1 MQSDNKISYAYQLP
15 ADRQLFYHPN
25 GTDVIASKKE
35 VVTLESGQKEIMTVF
50 FRVSPEKLQQLKS
63 SKNIQSNQKT
73 VDEYK
78 EILRSLG
85 CDDNTIEKGVIQLKK
100 ETFNSKNDGSR
111 KTPKL
116 SEKKEN
122 ELLRSKS
129 LSHLAKL
136 GKLVDKK
143 AHREGTI
150 DLDDVPIPANLAE
163 DTFKSAKNSKKMLFI
178 DETCQPYKYT
188 PKYKIP
194 PIEINKPRNA
204 GPNPTANTAFSVQ
217 DVVNT
222 SAPITTTDTT
232 PGLPQ
237 ADNTT
242 NPQIPLIKKTKP
254 KPLPKPSQ
262 RANNQQSKTEALRKP
277 PPTMDEKRGKQLT
290 SGEGI
295 TLPEL
300 PDDD

>member
-15 ADRQLFYHPN
+15 ADRQLFFHPN

-35 VVTLESGQKEIMTVF
+35 VVTLEGGQKEIMTVF
-50 FRVSPEKLQQLKS
+50 FRVSPEKLQQLKNS
-63 SKNIQSNQKT
+63 ENIQSNQKT
-73 VDEYK
+73 VEEFK

-100 ETFNSKNDGSR
+100 ETVNSKNDGSR
-111 KTPKL
+111 KKPNP

-143 AHREGTI
+143 ARGEETTA
-150 DLDDVPIPANLAE
+150 LDDVPLPANLAE
-163 DTFKSAKNSKKMLFI
+163 DTFKTAKNSEKMLFI
-178 DETCQPYKYT
+178 DEICQPYKYT

-204 GPNPTANTAFSVQ
+204 GPKQTANTPFSVQ

-222 SAPITTTDTT
+222 STPITTTDTT
-232 PGLPQ
+232 LGLPQ

-242 NPQIPLIKKTKP
+242 RPQTNLTKKTKP

-262 RANNQQSKTEALRKP
+262 RANNQQSKTEALSKQP
-277 PPTMDEKRGKQLT
+277 STMDAKTEKKLI

>member
-1 MQSDNKISYAYQLP
+1 MQSDNKTSYAYQLP
-15 ADRQLFYHPN
+15 ADRQLFFQPN
-25 GTDVIASKKE
+25 ETDVIASKKE
-35 VVTLESGQKEIMTVF
+35 VVTLEGGQKEIMTVF
-50 FRVSPEKLQQLKS
+50 FRISPEKLQQLKRN
-63 SKNIQSNQKT
+63 KNIQSNQKT
-73 VDEYK
+73 VEEYK

-100 ETFNSKNDGSR
+100 QTVNSKNDSSR
-111 KTPKL
+111 KNPKP

-129 LSHLAKL
+129 LSHLAKSS
-136 GKLVDKK
+136 KLVDIN
-143 AHREGTI
+143 ALREKTVV
-150 DLDDVPIPANLAE
+150 LYDVPLPANLAE
-163 DTFKSAKNSKKMLFI
+163 NTFKTANNSEKMLFI
-178 DETCQPYKYT
+178 DEKCQPYKYT

-194 PIEINKPRNA
+194 PIDINKPRDA
-204 GPNPTANTAFSVQ
+204 GLKQTGNTPFSVQ

-222 SAPITTTDTT
+222 NTPITTTDTT
-232 PGLPQ
+232 LALPQ

-242 NPQIPLIKKTKP
+242 SPQTTLTKKTKP

-262 RANNQQSKTEALRKP
+262 RAKNQQSKIEALSKQP
-277 PPTMDEKRGKQLT
+277 STVDTKTEKKSI

>member
-1 MQSDNKISYAYQLP
+1 MQSDKKISYAYQLP
-15 ADRQLFYHPN
+15 ADRQLFYQPN
-25 GTDVIASKKE
+25 GTDVIASRKE
-35 VVTLESGQKEIMTVF
+35 VVTLEGGQKEIMTVF

-73 VDEYK
+73 VEEYK

-100 ETFNSKNDGSR
+100 ETVNSKNDDFR
-111 KTPKL
+111 KKPNPP
-116 SEKKEN
+116 EKRES

-143 AHREGTI
+143 ARAEETI
-150 DLDDVPIPANLAE
+150 VLDDVPLPANLAE
-163 DTFKSAKNSKKMLFI
+163 DTFKAAKKSEKMVFI

-204 GPNPTANTAFSVQ
+204 GPKQTGDTPFSVQ

-222 SAPITTTDTT
+222 NTPITTTDTT
-232 PGLPQ
+232 LALPQ
-237 ADNTT
+237 ADNATS
-242 NPQIPLIKKTKP
+242 PQTPLTKKTKP
-254 KPLPKPSQ
+254 KPLPKPSR
-262 RANNQQSKTEALRKP
+262 RAKNQQSKIEALSKQPSTVDTKTEKKP
-277 PPTMDEKRGKQLT
+277 I